1 MSRRDEPKTA
11 TAPYSYP
18 YPMVSVAAD
27 IVCFTVHPDDGLQI
41 ALVRRGPGS
50 GAYDGFWALP
60 GGFLKAQDDRSVEDC
75 ARRELFEETRVEAT
89 HLELVGVYSAI
100 DRDPRPERIISVAY
114 LAVIPAHG
122 LRLAP
127 IVDTDVTAARWFSY
141 DRIAQIELAFDHRA
155 IIEQARAKLA
165 DQISFGIRDNG
176 PPDLLFAFLPEKFTI
191 AQAQQVTGDLKG
203 IRPDRG
209 NFRKWIERFLE
220 PTGQAE
226 LTRTRP
232 APLYRREDNSDQ
244 TGETTAP
251 FLPPALEQ
259 VRLLAARHELAD
271 IELILTPM
279 TSAPDK
285 TIEFVAKLIEDYADH
300 PDFGLNI
307 TRVPDLRVTHK
318 RTGRVLLRFVWQ
330 VRKKDF
336 ACTSLVEPAAL
347 AAADLDD
354 LRPWNGKPHYS
365 AFRLY
370 GTAEDHNRV
379 KLVLEA
385 ALSLFPR

>member
-1 MSRRDEPKTA
+1 MSRRDAPQTA
-11 TAPYSYP
+11 SGPYSYQ

-41 ALVRRGPGS
+41 ALVRRGADS
-50 GAYDGFWALP
+50 GAFEDFWALP
-60 GGFLKAQDDRSVEDC
+60 GGFLKAQDDQSVEEC

-100 DRDPRPERIISVAY
+100 DRDPWPERIISIAY
-114 LAVIPAHG
+114 LAIIPAHD

-127 IVDTDVTAARWFSY
+127 VADTDVTAARWFSY
-141 DRIAQIELAFDHRA
+141 DRIAQIELAFDHRE

-165 DQISFGIRDNG
+165 DQISFGARDHS
-176 PPDLLFAFLPEKFTI
+176 PPELLFAFLPEKFTI

-209 NFRKWIERFLE
+209 NFRKWIEHFAIQTE
-220 PTGQAE
+220 ETE

-232 APLYRREDNSDQ
+232 AHLYTRKDRSGQ
-244 TGETTAP
+244 TGETVAP
-251 FLPPALEQ
+251 FLPPALER
-259 VRLLAARHELAD
+259 VRVLATRHKLAD
-271 IELILTPM
+271 IELLLTPM
-279 TSAPDK
+279 SSAPAETVD
-285 TIEFVAKLIEDYADH
+285 FLAKLIEDYADH

-307 TRVPDLRVTHK
+307 TRVPDLRVTHR

-336 ACTSLVEPAAL
+336 ACTSLVELEDL
-347 AAADLDD
+347 ASAGLADL
-354 LRPWNGKPHYS
+354 RRWNAKPHNS

-370 GTAEDHNRV
+370 GAAEDHARV
-379 KLVLEA
+379 ELVLQK
-385 ALSLFPR
+385 ALALFLQ